1 MPRPVHFEIHAS
13 DPARAEAFY
22 KDVFGWEFAK
32 WDGPMAYWLVRTG
45 TDSPGIDGG
54 MIERKGPPP
63 ADGAAVNGYVCTVGV
78 SSIETY
84 LTRAIEHGATL
95 AVPKMATPGIGW
107 LAYVKDTEGNLLGM
121 MEPDP
126 NAA

>member
-1 MPRPVHFEIHAS
+1 MPRPVHFEIHAI

-32 WDGPMAYWLVRTG
+32 WDGPVPYWLVRTG

-54 MIERKGPPP
+54 MVERKGAAPT
-63 ADGAAVNGYVCTVGV
+63 DGAAVNGYVCTIGV

-84 LTRAIEHGATL
+84 LKRAIEHGATL
-95 AVPKMATPGIGW
+95 AVEKQATPGVGW
-107 LAYVKDTEGNLLGM
+107 LAYVHDTEGNLLGM
-121 MEPDP
+121 LEPDP
-126 NAA
+126 NAS